1 MGDLI
6 VILRKLL
13 LYSAKKKKTK
23 RKLLLGRPFK
33 KEREKRI
40 FEVEL

>member
-13 LYSAKKKKTK
+13 LYSAKKKKNKEKAPFGKTIQK
-23 RKLLLGRPFK
+23 GERK
-33 KEREKRI
+33 ENI
-40 FEVEL
+40 